1 MAFLDDKDM
10 RPIGDI
16 FSDVAS
22 RRKSAIALSFEGKSI
37 PFGHLLRDVKILAR
51 FIRDNTKDGDRVA
64 VFLPNLPQFVI
75 AYFATLFA
83 GRIFVPI
90 SLLSIFDSLR
100 QNEDPNT
107 IEPTAKIIHQL
118 IDSHP
123 TIIITVDFLYPL
135 LSKIKFDW
143 LPMFIATS
151 PGDYLPMHV
160 LPVYLAM
167 AKWQNK
173 LVNIPP
179 TCERFKEIISRG
191 IEMSAVPVDQDS
203 VAIIQYSGGT
213 TGDQK
218 GVMLTH
224 RNLVANLW
232 QIRDLIDP
240 WVKDD
245 NEVMLGIIPFF
256 HIYGLSVCI
265 NVALLGLQSRLVI
278 MPQFLPKKVVENIEN
293 YKVTIFPS
301 VSIMLALITELNIN
315 LRKKLRSLRLC
326 VVGAGPIGQSVVD
339 RFLEVS
345 DVKILRAYGQSEAS
359 PGISSCLPSDV
370 QPNQIKWA
378 MIGRLLPDI
387 ECRIIGDNGDEVSDG
402 QMGNIWISGPN
413 IMLGYW
419 GNVGATDRVRR
430 VIDGVVWL
438 DTGDMGMMMPIDGHR
453 KLFFVDR
460 ESDMIKKNGIKVFP
474 STIER
479 SIMTYTGVSE
489 VSVFGVP
496 DDATGEEVIA
506 VVTLSPGQ
514 KYDRAIASRILEHC
528 RRIAESRL
536 HIPKELIV
544 LGNDEF
550 NRFKNP
556 IGKVDKRNLREFIK
570 TRLGVG

>member
-37 PFGHLLRDVKILAR
+37 SFGHLLRDVKILAR

-370 QPNQIKWA
+370 QPSQIKWA

-387 ECRIIGDNGDEVSDG
+387 ECKIIGENGDEVSDG

-506 VVTLSPGQ
+506 LVTLSPGQ

>member
-37 PFGHLLRDVKILAR
+37 SFGHLLRDVKILAR

-118 IDSHP
+118 IDS

>member
-1 MAFLDDKDM
+1 MAFLDDKDT

-16 FSDVAS
+16 FSDVAL
-22 RRKSAIALSFEGKSI
+22 RRKSAIALSFEGKSMS
-37 PFGHLLRDVKILAR
+37 FGHLLRDVKVLAR

-75 AYFATLFA
+75 AYLATLFA

-143 LPMFIATS
+143 LPMFITTS

-167 AKWQNK
+167 ARWQNK
-173 LVNIPP
+173 LVDIPP

-203 VAIIQYSGGT
+203 VAVIQYSGGT

-240 WVKDD
+240 WVKDG
-245 NEVMLGIIPFF
+245 NEVTLGVIPFF

-265 NVALLGLQSRLVI
+265 NLALLGLQSKLVI
-278 MPQFLPKKVVENIEN
+278 MPQFLPKKVAENIEN
-293 YKVTIFPS
+293 YKVTIFPG
-301 VSIMLALITELNIN
+301 VSIMLALITELNID
-315 LRKKLRSLRLC
+315 LKRKLRSLRLC
-326 VVGAGPIGQSVVD
+326 VVGAGPISQSVAD

-370 QPNQIKWA
+370 QPGQIEWA

-387 ECRIIGDNGDEVSDG
+387 ECKIVDESGNEVSDG
-402 QMGNIWISGPN
+402 QTGNIWISGPN
-413 IMLGYW
+413 VMLGYW
-419 GNVGATDRVRR
+419 HNMEATNKVRKN
-430 VIDGVVWL
+430 IDGVVWL
-438 DTGDMGMMMPIDGHR
+438 DTGDMGMMMLIDGIR

-460 ESDMIKKNGIKVFP
+460 ESDMIKKNGVKVFP
-474 STIER
+474 SNIER
-479 SIMTYTGVSE
+479 SIMAYVGVSE

-514 KYDRAIASRILEHC
+514 KYDRAVAARILEHC
-528 RRIAESRL
+528 RKIAENRL
-536 HIPKELIV
+536 HVPKEVIILD
-544 LGNDEF
+544 NDEF
-550 NRFKNP
+550 NKFKNP
-556 IGKVDKRNLREFIK
+556 IGKVDKRSLREFIK
-570 TRLGVG
+570 TKLTK

>member
-1 MAFLDDKDM
+1 M

-37 PFGHLLRDVKILAR
+37 SFGHLLRDVKILAR

-496 DDATGEEVIA
+496 DDAMGEEVIA

-528 RRIAESRL
+528 RRIAENRL

-544 LGNDEF
+544 LDSDEF

-556 IGKVDKRNLREFIK
+556 IGKVDKRSLREFIK
-570 TRLGVG
+570 TKLGVR

>member
-16 FSDVAS
+16 FSDVAL
-22 RRKSAIALSFEGKSI
+22 RRKSAIALSFEGKSMS
-37 PFGHLLRDVKILAR
+37 FGHLLRDVKILAK

-64 VFLPNLPQFVI
+64 VFLPNSPQFVI
-75 AYFATLFA
+75 TYFATLFA

-100 QNEDPNT
+100 QNKDPNT

-118 IDSHP
+118 IDSRP
-123 TIIITVDFLYPL
+123 AIIITVDFLYPL

-143 LPMFIATS
+143 LPMFITTS
-151 PGDYLPMHV
+151 LGDYLPMHV

-191 IEMSAVPVDQDS
+191 VEMNAVPVDQDS

-245 NEVMLGIIPFF
+245 NEVMLGVIPFF

-370 QPNQIKWA
+370 QPSQIKWA

-387 ECRIIGDNGDEVSDG
+387 ECKIIGENGDEVSDG
-402 QMGNIWISGPN
+402 EMGNIWISGPN

-528 RRIAESRL
+528 RRIAENRL

-544 LGNDEF
+544 LDSDEF

-556 IGKVDKRNLREFIK
+556 IGKVDKRSLREFIK
-570 TRLGVG
+570 TKLGVR

>member
-1 MAFLDDKDM
+1 M

-37 PFGHLLRDVKILAR
+37 SFGHLLRDVKILAR